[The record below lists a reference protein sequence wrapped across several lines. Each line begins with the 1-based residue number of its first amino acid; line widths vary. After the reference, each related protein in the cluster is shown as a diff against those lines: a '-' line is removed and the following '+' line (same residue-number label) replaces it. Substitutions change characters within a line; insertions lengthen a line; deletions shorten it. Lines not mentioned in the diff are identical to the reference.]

1 MREHIAS
8 QIELGQ
14 VQIADITFNL
24 KHRDDIPAVLMGL
37 QALYMDEEIRTK
49 VFEIL
54 KKRVRPQV
62 DHNRGRPG
70 MDLWRIFVLG
80 VVKQALDCDFDRL
93 QSLAC
98 SYLELRQM
106 LGHADVFGGPK
117 YELQTIIDNV
127 SLLTE
132 DVLLEINE
140 VVVRCGHNL
149 LNHQPE
155 DSLQGRVDS
164 AVTKTNVHFP
174 TDVNLLR
181 DSMRCLLREL
191 PRACAQHEVKGWRK
205 SKFWYKKVKAA
216 FQQVCTSR
224 KWRNVAKVEAYLTLC
239 RTLVARAQV
248 TLAELQ
254 ALEASTGKIEKY
266 LADAVHHIDLV
277 ERRLIKKEVIPHE
290 EKVFSIHEPH
300 TRWISKGK
308 AGVKA
313 ELGLPVCYLEDQ
325 HQFILHHQVLH
336 EGVDSDMIV
345 SFVEEVQRLYP
356 TLDSIS
362 TDRGYWSPSNR
373 AKLDKMLKV
382 NALPKKGGK
391 SKADQ
396 ERESAPDFAEAR
408 RQHPAIESAINNLN
422 HRGLNRVRTHGVEG
436 FVRTVALGVVAANV
450 HRLGQIVKVQQKRYE
465 AWHLAR
471 RKAA

>member
-1 MREHIAS
+1 
-8 QIELGQ
+8 
-14 VQIADITFNL
+14 
-24 KHRDDIPAVLMGL
+24 MGL
-37 QALYMDEEIRTK
+37 QALYMDEEIRKK

-149 LNHQPE
+149 LNHQSE

-205 SKFWYKKVKAA
+205 SKDWSNKVK
-216 FQQVCTSR
+216 Q
-224 KWRNVAKVEAYLTLC
+224 L
-239 RTLVARAQV
+239 
-248 TLAELQ
+248 
-254 ALEASTGKIEKY
+254 
-266 LADAVHHIDLV
+266 
-277 ERRLIKKEVIPHE
+277 
-290 EKVFSIHEPH
+290 
-300 TRWISKGK
+300 SKG
-308 AGVKA
+308 
-313 ELGLPVCYLEDQ
+313 
-325 HQFILHHQVLH
+325 
-336 EGVDSDMIV
+336 
-345 SFVEEVQRLYP
+345 
-356 TLDSIS
+356 
-362 TDRGYWSPSNR
+362 
-373 AKLDKMLKV
+373 
-382 NALPKKGGK
+382 
-391 SKADQ
+391 
-396 ERESAPDFAEAR
+396 
-408 RQHPAIESAINNLN
+408 
-422 HRGLNRVRTHGVEG
+422 
-436 FVRTVALGVVAANV
+436 
-450 HRLGQIVKVQQKRYE
+450 
-465 AWHLAR
+465 
-471 RKAA
+471 